1 MAMIEK
7 KNYTLRHIILII
19 CVVVILFP
27 FVWLISTSIRRDNAA
42 FSTKLFSNRLTVNNY
57 KDLILQTP
65 NVPELINELNSLSSY
80 VGGYSGLS
88 TSEAQNKA
96 TKYISSLEG
105 YFTETQKNFDDL
117 ESSYN
122 EIFTIYETQNKDQF
136 FNKINN
142 IRKEDYQT
150 LQEELTT
157 VLNLSQSMGINVD
170 PTQLQTLLSEY
181 FTQRKEIIT
190 NWEKSSLNKDSEY
203 YIETVNTILQIPLK
217 TSAWRVRTYRR
228 WVKEEPEAERFEES
242 ILSLSERWDS
252 IETEIEKVQEDIQ
265 LQANELYG
273 QSISQ
278 ISQLEAELNNINS
291 QISQIN
297 SQQSLL
303 ERQNSEIYNSLSALF
318 DIFIVEKERLNA
330 AYNILS
336 GQDLT
341 NVKGKTPLFGEDKS
355 FYDNVQKSFQ
365 IFPLAFEDLNSIDM
379 FIENGFVETLALF
392 TKVYQFLNDN
402 FTKIYAIKDSKS
414 ILPGYQSAK
423 SSTLKLSENIDELL
437 ALTSQYSSNTQ
448 QLAQYSA
455 QLNTLREQKNEI
467 QTTLTQLKQ
476 ENEEMLSNLK
486 KIQNIPFLLVY
497 LESANQEIS
506 NNFESVNYAS
516 FVSSKYYPYFT
527 PDRNRYVLMN
537 WYNNLLESKR
547 RFDQGREKLTVI
559 QNQMEE
565 NINIFKTNLT
575 EYLTLNQ
582 GGNVTTI
589 IPLSEIQKL
598 YNTQYGKASADIA
611 RASRIVSDLSNY
623 IDSPELKSKLRNI
636 DKDLYLLQQDWS
648 AKIRKPFMRW
658 LLNSIMVAGI
668 TSVLTVLITSIAAYP
683 FSRMRFVGRKQGLFF
698 LMIIQMFPAVMFMI
712 AIYGILKFMGD
723 YFGVLGLDSLDGLIF
738 AYMGGIAYNM
748 WLFKGYYDTIPDS
761 LEESAM
767 IDGATRFQT
776 FWRIVLPLS
785 LPIIAVVMILTF
797 MNIFNE
803 FVMARII
810 LQSESN
816 YTYAVGLQSF
826 SSGPYETEWGLF
838 TAASLLGAIP
848 MVVLFL
854 SLQKW
859 IIGGLTQGSV
869 KG

>member
-27 FVWLISTSIRRDNAA
+27 LVWLISTSIRRDNAA
-42 FSTKLFSNRLTVNNY
+42 FSPKLFSNRLTVNNY

-80 VGGYSGLS
+80 IGEYSGLS
-88 TSEAQNKA
+88 TSEAQSKA
-96 TKYISSLEG
+96 TKYITSMEE
-105 YFTETQKNFDDL
+105 YFAETQNNFEDL
-117 ESSYN
+117 ESSYD
-122 EIFTIYETQNKDQF
+122 EIFSLYETQYKDQF
-136 FNKINN
+136 YNDINKIRN
-142 IRKEDYQT
+142 EDYQT
-150 LQEELTT
+150 FQEELTT
-157 VLNLSQSMGINVD
+157 ILNLSQSMGINLD
-170 PTQLQTLLSEY
+170 TTQLQTMISEY
-181 FTQRKEIIT
+181 FTQRKEIMT
-190 NWEKSSLNKDSEY
+190 NLESSSLNKDSEY
-203 YIETVNTILQIPLK
+203 YIETMNTILQIPLK

-228 WVKEEPEAERFEES
+228 WVNEEPEAERFEES

-278 ISQLEAELNNINS
+278 VSQLETELNNINS
-291 QISQIN
+291 QISQIT
-297 SQQSLL
+297 SQQALL
-303 ERQNSEIYNSLSALF
+303 ERQNSEIFNSLSALF
-318 DIFIVEKERLNA
+318 DIFIVEKERLHA
-330 AYNILS
+330 SYNILR

-341 NVKGKTPLFGEDKS
+341 NVEGKSPLFGEDKS
-355 FYDNVQKSFQ
+355 FYENVQKFSQ
-365 IFPLAFEDLNSIDM
+365 ILPLALEDLNSIDI
-379 FIENGFVETLALF
+379 FIENGFVETLELL
-392 TKVYQFLNDN
+392 TEVYQFLNEN

-414 ILPGYQSAK
+414 ILPSYQAAK
-423 SSTLKLSENIDELL
+423 SSTLKLSGSIDELL
-437 ALTSQYSSNTQ
+437 PLTSQYSSNTR
-448 QLAQYSA
+448 QLAQYST

-467 QTTLTQLKQ
+467 QITLSQIQQ
-476 ENEEMLSNLK
+476 ENEEILTNLE
-486 KIQNIPFLLVY
+486 KIQNLPFLLVY
-497 LESANQEIS
+497 MESTNQEIS
-506 NNFESVNYAS
+506 NNFESTNYAS

-537 WYNNLLESKR
+537 WYNNLLESKQ

-589 IPLSEIQKL
+589 EPLSEIQTL

-611 RASRIVSDLSNY
+611 RASRIVSDLANY
-623 IDSPELKSKLRNI
+623 TDYSELKSKLRNI
-636 DKDLYLLQQDWS
+636 DKNLYFLQEDWS
-648 AKIRKPFMRW
+648 AKVRKPFMRW

-668 TSVLTVLITSIAAYP
+668 TSVLTVLITSVAAYP

-698 LMIIQMFPAVMFMI
+698 LMIIQMFPGVMFMI

-723 YFGVLGLDSLDGLIF
+723 NFGVFGLDSLDGLIF

-810 LQSESN
+810 LQSEAN
-816 YTYAVGLQSF
+816 YTYAVGLQTF
-826 SSGPYETEWGLF
+826 STGPYETEWGLF
-838 TAASLLGAIP
+838 TAASLLGAVP
-848 MVVLFL
+848 MIILFL
-854 SLQKW
+854 SLQRW

>member
-27 FVWLISTSIRRDNAA
+27 LVWLISTSIRRDNAA
-42 FSTKLFSNRLTVNNY
+42 FSPKLFSNRLTINNY

-80 VGGYSGLS
+80 IGEYSGLS
-88 TSEAQNKA
+88 TAEAQSKA
-96 TKYISSLEG
+96 TKYITSLEE
-105 YFTETQKNFDDL
+105 YFAETQNNFEDL
-117 ESSYN
+117 ENSYD
-122 EIFTIYETQNKDQF
+122 EIFTIYETRYKDQF
-136 FNKINN
+136 YNEINN
-142 IRKEDYQT
+142 IRNEDYQT
-150 LQEELTT
+150 FQEELNTI
-157 VLNLSQSMGINVD
+157 LNLSQSMGID
-170 PTQLQTLLSEY
+170 ADTTQLQMLLSEY

-190 NWEKSSLNKDSEY
+190 NLENSSLNKDSEY

-217 TSAWRVRTYRR
+217 TSAWRIRTYRR
-228 WVKEEPEAERFEES
+228 WVKEEPEAQNFEES
-242 ILSLSERWDS
+242 ISSMAERWDS
-252 IETEIEKVQEDIQ
+252 IETEIENIQNDIQ
-265 LQANELYG
+265 IQAKELYG
-273 QSISQ
+273 ESISQ
-278 ISQLEAELNNINS
+278 VSQLEAELNDINS
-291 QISQIN
+291 QISQIT
-297 SQQSLL
+297 SQQALL
-303 ERQNSEIYNSLSALF
+303 ERQNNEIYNSLSALF

-341 NVKGKTPLFGEDKS
+341 NVEGKTPFFGEDKS
-355 FYDNVQKSFQ
+355 FYDNVQKFYQVIPS
-365 IFPLAFEDLNSIDM
+365 AYKDLNSIDK

-392 TKVYQFLNDN
+392 TEVYQFLNDN
-402 FTKIYAIKDSKS
+402 FTKIYAIKDSTS
-414 ILPGYQSAK
+414 ILPSYQAAK

-437 ALTSQYSSNTQ
+437 PLTSQYSSNTQ
-448 QLAQYSA
+448 QLAQYST

-467 QTTLTQLKQ
+467 QTTLTKLRQK
-476 ENEEMLSNLK
+476 NEEILSNLE
-486 KIQNIPFLLVY
+486 KIQNLPFLLVY
-497 LESANQEIS
+497 LESTNQEIS
-506 NNFESVNYAS
+506 NNFESTNYAS
-516 FVSSKYYPYFT
+516 FMNSNYYPYFN
-527 PDRNRYVLMN
+527 PDRDRYVLMN
-537 WYNNLLESKR
+537 WYNNLLESKQ
-547 RFDQGREKLTVI
+547 RFDTGRETLTVI

-565 NINIFKTNLT
+565 DLNIFKTNLN

-589 IPLSEIQKL
+589 EPLSEIETL

-623 IDSPELKSKLRNI
+623 TDYSELKSKLRNI
-636 DKDLYLLQQDWS
+636 DKNLYLLQEDWS
-648 AKIRKPFMRW
+648 AKIRKPFLRW
-658 LLNSIMVAGI
+658 LINSIIVAGI
-668 TSVLTVLITSIAAYP
+668 TSVFTVLITSVAAYP

-698 LMIIQMFPAVMFMI
+698 LMIIQMFPGIMFMI

-723 YFGVLGLDSLDGLIF
+723 YFGVFGLDSLDGLIF

-785 LPIIAVVMILTF
+785 LPIIAVVTILTF

-803 FVMARII
+803 FVMARIV
-810 LQSESN
+810 LQSEAN
-816 YTYAVGLQSF
+816 YTYAVGLQTF
-826 SSGPYETEWGLF
+826 STGPYETEWGLF

>member
-497 LESANQEIS
+497 LGKRCL
-506 NNFESVNYAS
+506 NF
-516 FVSSKYYPYFT
+516 
-527 PDRNRYVLMN
+527 VL
-537 WYNNLLESKR
+537 L
-547 RFDQGREKLTVI
+547 
-559 QNQMEE
+559 
-565 NINIFKTNLT
+565 
-575 EYLTLNQ
+575 
-582 GGNVTTI
+582 
-589 IPLSEIQKL
+589 
-598 YNTQYGKASADIA
+598 
-611 RASRIVSDLSNY
+611 
-623 IDSPELKSKLRNI
+623 
-636 DKDLYLLQQDWS
+636 
-648 AKIRKPFMRW
+648 
-658 LLNSIMVAGI
+658 
-668 TSVLTVLITSIAAYP
+668 
-683 FSRMRFVGRKQGLFF
+683 FS
-698 LMIIQMFPAVMFMI
+698 
-712 AIYGILKFMGD
+712 
-723 YFGVLGLDSLDGLIF
+723 
-738 AYMGGIAYNM
+738 
-748 WLFKGYYDTIPDS
+748 
-761 LEESAM
+761 
-767 IDGATRFQT
+767 
-776 FWRIVLPLS
+776 
-785 LPIIAVVMILTF
+785 
-797 MNIFNE
+797 
-803 FVMARII
+803 
-810 LQSESN
+810 
-816 YTYAVGLQSF
+816 
-826 SSGPYETEWGLF
+826 
-838 TAASLLGAIP
+838 
-848 MVVLFL
+848 
-854 SLQKW
+854 
-859 IIGGLTQGSV
+859 
-869 KG
+869 